1 MDVMSLIE
9 KKKALYK
16 KMIAIVLATTAT
28 LGMTGC
34 NNNEIGSEE
43 EYSEAMMNNGS
54 RYDDKT
60 FQQEPLSKKYLPE
73 AIMDSTKTK
82 LLATGTYIDAEDL
95 NEMPDEKTLEL
106 NDQAICYWYS
116 SSTEQN
122 GKLVNTKYALS
133 YPEFLYLDAAATVMK
148 EEGKDVIHF
157 LGIEIVDIVD
167 YQKDK
172 DGDYEKYIQLESNEI
187 VSAGRVLSESK
198 IEELDGNQ
206 KVLK

>member
-1 MDVMSLIE
+1 
-9 KKKALYK
+9 
-16 KMIAIVLATTAT
+16 
-28 LGMTGC
+28 
-34 NNNEIGSEE
+34 
-43 EYSEAMMNNGS
+43 
-54 RYDDKT
+54 
-60 FQQEPLSKKYLPE
+60 
-73 AIMDSTKTK
+73 
-82 LLATGTYIDAEDL
+82 
-95 NEMPDEKTLEL
+95 
-106 NDQAICYWYS
+106 
-116 SSTEQN
+116 
-122 GKLVNTKYALS
+122 
-133 YPEFLYLDAAATVMK
+133 MK